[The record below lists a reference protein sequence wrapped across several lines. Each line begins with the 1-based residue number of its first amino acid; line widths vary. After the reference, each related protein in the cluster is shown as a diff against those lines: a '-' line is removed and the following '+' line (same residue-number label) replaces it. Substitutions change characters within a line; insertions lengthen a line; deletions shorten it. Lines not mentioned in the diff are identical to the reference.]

1 MIALRVL
8 NSREVWRE
16 VASLAF
22 TKFLEIFEK
31 DPRTPECANFGMI
44 NLSLWGIFN
53 LLTFDNR

>member
-1 MIALRVL
+1 MNVLRAL

-31 DPRTPECANFGMI
+31 DDTPGL
-44 NLSLWGIFN
+44 LSAQISE
-53 LLTFDNR
+53 